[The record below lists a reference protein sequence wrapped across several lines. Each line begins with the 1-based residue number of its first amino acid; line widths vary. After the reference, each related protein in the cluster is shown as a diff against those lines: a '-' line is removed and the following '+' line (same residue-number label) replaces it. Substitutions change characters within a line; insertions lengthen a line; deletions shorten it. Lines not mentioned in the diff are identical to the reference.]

1 MSTAPALTGHVRR
14 LQRSWRKS
22 WCLRVRACFHHGV
35 AAAAAAAAVAPR
47 NSIRKRIRHIGDVVE
62 VVLLTLAGA
71 AARPVSCGIRWERGE
86 PFFLLFSADGLE
98 KPKAVTDCCANA
110 QEKESNQK
118 RKQPITSAGGK
129 GPQSRLVVVQ
139 KKKKKRR
146 SRGKKKREATGGNV
160 YAFPSAA
167 PRVRVW
173 RHRRERQH
181 TRAQFARRRHVA
193 FPRGICAQ

>member
-35 AAAAAAAAVAPR
+35 AAAAAAAVAPR
-47 NSIRKRIRHIGDVVE
+47 NSVRKRIRHIGDVVE

-118 RKQPITSAGGK
+118 RN
-129 GPQSRLVVVQ
+129 SR
-139 KKKKKRR
+139 
-146 SRGKKKREATGGNV
+146 
-160 YAFPSAA
+160 
-167 PRVRVW
+167 
-173 RHRRERQH
+173 
-181 TRAQFARRRHVA
+181 
-193 FPRGICAQ
+193 